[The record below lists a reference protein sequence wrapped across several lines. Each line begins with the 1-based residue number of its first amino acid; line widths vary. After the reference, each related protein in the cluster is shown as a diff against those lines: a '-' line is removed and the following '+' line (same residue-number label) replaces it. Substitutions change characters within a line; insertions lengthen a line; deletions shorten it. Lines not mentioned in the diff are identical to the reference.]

1 MAKRT
6 MNRKEQRLPMDDY
19 EAEVDE
25 ILALGE
31 ESEEEQPEKK
41 SKKKVKKTTKR
52 ASASAG
58 KEVRLKAF
66 WGVYSQSLQC
76 VKLFDY
82 GDKAGADAMAA
93 ELTESKKA
101 PHFVR
106 LEKQVIE

>member
-31 ESEEEQPEKK
+31 ESEEDQPEKK
-41 SKKKVKKTTKR
+41 VKKKVKKTSKR
-52 ASASAG
+52 AAAAG

-82 GDKAGADAMAA
+82 GDKAGADALAA